1 MIFPLLPLYAQ
12 LFNASNFT
20 IGALAAS
27 FAVAQ
32 LIVSP
37 LWGILSDKYGR
48 RPIIAIGLLGIAVN
62 FFLFGLATGIFMLF
76 ISRFMQGIFSGALMV
91 SARAYIADLTTPEE
105 RIRAMGYVGAALSLG
120 VILGPAIGGMFAE
133 INISLPFYAASV
145 LALVNF
151 FFVAKFIPE
160 SLNIRGVVPIR
171 IKEILLTNLTAIPK
185 GIRGPL
191 GPLYTLAFIW
201 SFALANNQVAVPL
214 LAVERFSLGLGE
226 IGWIFS
232 ITGIVAAFTQF
243 FLITRIVS
251 FIGER
256 KTILLGLTILSLGF
270 VAMPLLP
277 PILGL
282 LFLAGAIAGFGS
294 AISRPTIT
302 ALISKETTEEQGVT
316 MGTASAFESLARLVG
331 PLLGGFLFG
340 FFIPLP
346 FFFSAILVFLALLYI
361 YTQTSFLKKKNP

>member
-1 MIFPLLPLYAQ
+1 MIFPLLPLYAR

-151 FFVAKFIPE
+151 F
-160 SLNIRGVVPIR
+160 LDG
-171 IKEILLTNLTAIPK
+171 
-185 GIRGPL
+185 
-191 GPLYTLAFIW
+191 
-201 SFALANNQVAVPL
+201 SF
-214 LAVERFSLGLGE
+214 F
-226 IGWIFS
+226 
-232 ITGIVAAFTQF
+232 
-243 FLITRIVS
+243 
-251 FIGER
+251 
-256 KTILLGLTILSLGF
+256 
-270 VAMPLLP
+270 
-277 PILGL
+277 
-282 LFLAGAIAGFGS
+282 
-294 AISRPTIT
+294 
-302 ALISKETTEEQGVT
+302 
-316 MGTASAFESLARLVG
+316 
-331 PLLGGFLFG
+331 
-340 FFIPLP
+340 
-346 FFFSAILVFLALLYI
+346 
-361 YTQTSFLKKKNP
+361 